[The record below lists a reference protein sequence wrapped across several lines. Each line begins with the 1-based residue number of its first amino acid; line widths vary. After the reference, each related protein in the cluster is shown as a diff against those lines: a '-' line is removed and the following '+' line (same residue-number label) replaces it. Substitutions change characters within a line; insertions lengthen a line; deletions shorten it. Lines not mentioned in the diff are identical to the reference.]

1 MPQVSAHVSP
11 NAAFLRNDAVRKA
24 LAHVR
29 AKAAELREAFGGES
43 VARTLEWAANRVE
56 EALQL
61 AEDRLLS
68 LEEAA
73 RHSGYSAE
81 HLARLVRSGRIPDQ
95 RPPGSKGR
103 IFLRASDLPMRTPNA
118 HNAHADVH
126 ELASRLFG
134 GKEGHHGQP

>member
-1 MPQVSAHVSP
+1 MSTP
-11 NAAFLRNDAVRKA
+11 NAALVRKDAVREA
-24 LAHVR
+24 LEDVR

-43 VARTLEWAANRVE
+43 VARTLEWAASRVE
-56 EALQL
+56 QALQI
-61 AEDRLLS
+61 ADDRLLS
-68 LEEAA
+68 LDEAA
-73 RHSGYSAE
+73 KHCGYSAE

-103 IFLRASDLPMRTPNA
+103 ICIRARDLPMRSPRA

-134 GKEGHHGQP
+134 GREGRHGQP